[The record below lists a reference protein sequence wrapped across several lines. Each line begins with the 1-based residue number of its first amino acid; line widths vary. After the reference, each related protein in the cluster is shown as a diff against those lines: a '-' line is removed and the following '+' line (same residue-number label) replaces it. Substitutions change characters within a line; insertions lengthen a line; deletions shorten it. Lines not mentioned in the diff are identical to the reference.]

1 MASTLAL
8 HGGEPIRTRP
18 FPAWPAAADPAAT
31 GSTETELLDVLTSG
45 RWGSTHGTR
54 VAAFEEAFAG
64 YQQAAHCVCVC
75 NGTLALVAALRAAG
89 VGIGDEV
96 VVPPY
101 TFIASAAAVTFVG
114 AVPVFA
120 DVQPDTHL
128 LDPVAAEAAIT
139 PRTRAVMP
147 VHIAGR
153 PCDMD
158 AFTALG
164 RAHGIAV
171 IEDAAQAHGAEWRG
185 RRVGAIAD
193 LGTFSF
199 QSSKNMS
206 AGEGGA
212 VVTND
217 DRLADRLY
225 SLANV
230 GRVRGGGWYQHE
242 HLGYNLRLTE
252 FQAAVLAGQLRDHP
266 DQQRRRESNATLLGS
281 LLGELDGVWLP
292 STDPSVT
299 AHGRHLFLVRL
310 PALGAAGRRDAFVRA
325 LAAEG
330 IPCSSGYV
338 GLHRNAALRAEIA
351 NLTKRLDLPAT
362 EPFVPVT
369 DRLASDTVWLPQPT
383 MLGTPEDVHDIAA
396 AFQKVL
402 AQAAT
407 L

>member
-1 MASTLAL
+1 MTATLAL
-8 HGGEPIRTRP
+8 HGGEPIRTGP
-18 FPAWPAAADPAAT
+18 FPTWPAAPAADP
-31 GSTETELLDVLTSG
+31 TETELTDVLTSG
-45 RWGSTHGTR
+45 RWGSTHGSR
-54 VAAFEEAFAG
+54 VAAFEEDFAR

-120 DVQPDTHL
+120 DIAPDTHL
-128 LDPVAAEAAIT
+128 LDPGAAEAAIT

-158 AFTALG
+158 AFAALG

-185 RRVGAIAD
+185 RRVGALAD

-199 QSSKNMS
+199 QSSKNIS

-217 DRLADRLY
+217 DRLADLLY

-230 GRVRGGGWYQHE
+230 GRVRGGAWYQHE

-252 FQAAVLAGQLRDHP
+252 FQAAVLSGQLRDHP
-266 DQQRRRESNATLLGS
+266 GLQRRRESNAALLRTLLGQ
-281 LLGELDGVWLP
+281 LDGVWLP
-292 STDPSVT
+292 PEDPAVT

-310 PALGAAGRRDAFVRA
+310 PDLGGAGRRDAFVRA

-338 GLHRNAALRAEIA
+338 GLHRNAALREEIA
-351 NLTKRLDLPAT
+351 SLTKRLDLPYA
-362 EPFVPVT
+362 EPVVPVT
-369 DRLASDTVWLPQPT
+369 DRLASDTLWLPQPT
-383 MLGTPEDVHDIAA
+383 LLGTPEDVHDIVA
-396 AFQKVL
+396 AFRKVL
-402 AQAAT
+402 AQAGT